1 MINVKKIFL
10 GGINSDDDARLIDD
24 DAYLNLMDARV
35 AISGNGRNLRVE
47 NTKGTT
53 LLDNNLLPA
62 GNNFC
67 IGTAVDR
74 ARGWVLRFNWN
85 SEGEHGIYAHEKST
99 GTNYIVLLNSN
110 IIAERVACSMQF
122 FGGGSNYGTTAT
134 YSYTGYAVTGDDY
147 QISFQEFLGIPNFGV
162 SVTVLFSES
171 LDEALVRLVAAFNSN
186 SVAIANGLT
195 ASLSG
200 TDINFDFNGNLWLG
214 SNLINLATQ
223 TNKPLNFSKS
233 HRINRNAKVIGDLLY
248 WTDNNNQP
256 RKVNIIAGIKTNQ
269 PSYVTEVEPYQIPID
284 YKVIS
289 WIKRPPIYPAI
300 WEKKIDTSFP
310 INLIQDES
318 FFIAYKYTYRD
329 NEISALSTFSKLIPY
344 NNVTNAFYGRSSNS
358 SPQDIL
364 RYIGA
369 ALENYIKVSI
379 PYTEKIDQDV
389 VKISIYS
396 KIGENGKF
404 SLIKEYNKDV
414 AADLLAIN
422 NHNKSTTQ
430 GNFLSFNFYNNIN
443 GASIGGSDIEES
455 DGVPILM
462 KTIDSAR
469 NRLFSGNFLS
479 GYSSPVKT
487 SLQIGSSFKNV
498 DANSGFQYIQSFRSG
513 SKYMASISFY
523 DEFKRKCGYISV
535 PEYTIP
541 TVQNFQGSLL
551 QLNDTIEWTLSN
563 LDAVNQI
570 PDWAYYYSV
579 DLTKDLTTGYFLT
592 MASLKLTDSIGYA
605 DKNLD
610 GTFTYSTIYT
620 PTRFGVTIDISNLL
634 KSNRGY
640 VFNEGDYCEISFSNT
655 STLYRKKIL
664 AVSNG
669 DNIIVEL
676 FDLGSIPSS
685 PAPVSIGLKITI
697 ITPKTKSIDE
707 LVYEKGALY
716 NITNPTLS
724 NRTYEALSGS
734 IEGDIYING
743 GRFSV
748 YNTTQYVVMENM
760 SPNSNKYKNWETNS
774 GFVNVAN
781 TVGQKKLATTLTFS
795 DTYINGTRT
804 NGLNKFQPLNRKD
817 VGNTSTQI
825 QNLVLTNKKQE
836 DGTVMLIVT
845 ENEILSAYLSEV
857 QLVGATNNSSLAT
870 ANEVIGT
877 INALKLN
884 SGTLNPESVFEY
896 MGEVFW
902 FDRKNGFISQYSV
915 NGVSPQSDYK
925 LNRFFKRYAEDYSN
939 TNASVIEN
947 INGFSHV
954 PMCIDPYHRE
964 VMVTLPAL
972 IYENYAETLPS
983 YSSVP
988 PYTTSIINRFDVYD
1002 KLGKTMALDF
1012 QQNKWRCNYSF
1023 MPEWMEQ
1030 VDNQLFLFKNGEMY
1044 SHSTNESAYNTYFG
1058 VQYPMRLCAVWNIKE
1073 LPSAIKDVFEIA
1085 IEGNAIPNWSVLY
1098 SPYPNIQITD
1108 LVAGDYKDIEGVKYA
1123 NWYRDRISPNTGTS
1137 NPDENLY
1144 KGDFMKS
1151 ATPYVML
1158 EFSEYNSLMYINF
1171 VQMGFGIS
1179 KATQMLLNK

>member
-1 MINVKKIFL
+1 MINVKKIFT

-24 DAYLNLMDARV
+24 DAYLNLIDGRM
-35 AISGNGRNLRVE
+35 AISGNGRNKRLE
-47 NTKGTT
+47 NIKGTT
-53 LLDNNLLPA
+53 LLDNNLLPV

-134 YSYTGYAVTGDDY
+134 YTYSGYAVTGDNY

-162 SVTVLFSES
+162 SVTVLFSET
-171 LDEALVRLVAAFNSN
+171 LAEALVRLVAEFNTN

-195 ASLSG
+195 ATLVG
-200 TDINFDFNGNLWLG
+200 TNINFDFNGNLWLG
-214 SNLINLATQ
+214 SNLVNLATQ

-248 WTDNNNQP
+248 WTDNYNQP

-269 PSYVTEVEPYQIPID
+269 PSYVTDVEPYQIPID

-289 WIKRPPIYPAI
+289 WIKKPPIYPI
-300 WEKKIDTSFP
+300 TWEKQTDSP
-310 INLIQDES
+310 DVSINLIENEA
-318 FFIAYKYTYRD
+318 FFFTYNYEYRD
-329 NEISALSTFSKLIPY
+329 NEISALASFSKLVAYNKALTYYNSPSISNLKDVYNLVYLQIP
-344 NNVTNAFYGRSSNS
+344 V
-358 SPQDIL
+358 
-364 RYIGA
+364 
-369 ALENYIKVSI
+369 
-379 PYTEKIDQDV
+379 TEKIEQDV
-389 VKISIYS
+389 QRINIYA
-396 KIGENGKF
+396 KYGENGKTF
-404 SLIKEYNKDV
+404 LIKTFDKDNEFD
-414 AADLLAIN
+414 AGAIV
-422 NHNKSTTQ
+422 NHNKSNTTS
-430 GNFLSFNFYNNIN
+430 FLEYYFRNNARGVSFT
-443 GASIGGSDIEES
+443 DISEN
-455 DGVPILM
+455 DLVPLLT
-462 KTIDSAR
+462 KTIETAK
-469 NRLFSGNFLS
+469 NRLFLANNLL
-479 GYSSPVKT
+479 GYNTPTKT
-487 SLQIGSSFKNV
+487 SLTFSNNLVSLTNPNFVTGFRF
-498 DANSGFQYIQSFRSG
+498 NSPYKGCV
-513 SKYMASISFY
+513 SFY
-523 DEFKRKCGYISV
+523 DEFKRKCGSIVDGSIF
-535 PEYTIP
+535 YTYNDKYWQASP
-541 TVQNFQGSLL
+541 TIVDKIN
-551 QLNDTIEWTLSN
+551 WTLSN
-563 LDAVNQI
+563 DDSENEI
-570 PDWAYYYSV
+570 PDWAYYYSI
-579 DLTKDLTTGYFLT
+579 DLTKNLETSFFLT
-592 MASLKLTDSIGYA
+592 GLAEYDTVKYVI
-605 DKNLD
+605 KEVD
-610 GTFTYSTIYT
+610 GTFTYTNSYSASHYGFAIST
-620 PTRFGVTIDISNLL
+620 FGLTLSQ
-634 KSNRGY
+634 KGY
-640 VFNEGDYCEISFSNT
+640 ILNEGDYCYLEFAQTGLFYKRKVLATDGVYVIVDLIDAGLLPLSTSNVLKF
-655 STLYRKKIL
+655 TL
-664 AVSNG
+664 
-669 DNIIVEL
+669 
-676 FDLGSIPSS
+676 
-685 PAPVSIGLKITI
+685 
-697 ITPKTKSIDE
+697 ITPIINNLQDFF
-707 LVYEKGALY
+707 YEKGVIY
-716 NITNPTLS
+716 DISNPTEIT
-724 NRTYEALSGS
+724 RTYSEISGE
-734 IEGDIYING
+734 IEGDVFLYTTG
-743 GRFSV
+743 GTISGKKAI
-748 YNTTQYVVMENM
+748 MEEM
-760 SPNSNKYKNWETNS
+760 SPNVNRYKEWQTNS
-774 GFVNVAN
+774 GFINEVDAI
-781 TVGQKKLATTLTFS
+781 GQKRLATTLTFS
-795 DTYINGTRT
+795 DTYINGTRV

-817 VGNTSTQI
+817 IGNTSTEI

-845 ENEILSAYLSEV
+845 ENEVLSAYLSEV
-857 QLVGATNNSSLAT
+857 QIVGATSNSSLAT

-902 FDRKNGFISQYSV
+902 FDRKNGFLSQYSV

-947 INGFSHV
+947 INGFSHI

-1085 IEGNAIPNWSVLY
+1085 IEGNATPNWSVLY
-1098 SPYPNIQITD
+1098 SPYPNIQISD
-1108 LVAGDYKDIEGVKYA
+1108 LVAGDYKDVEGVKYA

-1137 NPDENLY
+1137 NPDKNLY

-1151 ATPYVML
+1151 ATPYIML
-1158 EFSEYNSLMYINF
+1158 EFDEYNSLIYINF

-1179 KATQMLLNK
+1179 KGTQMLLNK